1 MGDLNMDKTNW
12 NSQTSE
18 DPYQS
23 AILELIDSYNLAQA
37 VQFNTTNSSLLDI
50 VLTTAPDQIE
60 NIQIDQDFE
69 SSTVKSN
76 HRPISLTISFD
87 VDLPKRI
94 NIKTYSFCRCNFISL
109 KSDIIND
116 PFLPKCYSNIDKM
129 LDEWYDWVNKKL
141 EKHCPKRTQH
151 RYSLPPWV
159 SQESSNLMKKL
170 NTAEKLLEKDHCNE
184 ATKRKF
190 DLIKTKLNGN
200 LSEDKTC
207 YENKIFLNRDTK
219 ELFGYLKILGKE
231 ITASEIHWKSKK
243 ARTSVDKANL
253 FNQYFSSIWPSL
265 STETNVHIPSGGS
278 VRLHFDKEDIHKHL
292 SALKLRKSKG
302 SDSLPPQFYK
312 NSLPDIIP
320 SLLNLYKNIVRTK
333 TFPRI
338 WKHANVIPVFKKDS
352 KTDVQN
358 YRPISL
364 LNIGSKVLE
373 KIMYDTIFRCFN
385 EFCSDRQYGFRPGR
399 SPVLRIL
406 QTLSKIYDSWSNENI
421 ALILFDFQKAFDS
434 IDHEI
439 LLKKLAQIGLHQSF
453 FDLLRSYLTGRT
465 QSVTFEDI
473 TSESVNVRGG
483 VPQG

>member
-23 AILELIDSYNLAQA
+23 AISELIDSYNLAQA

-76 HRPISLTISFD
+76 HRPKSLTISFD

-94 NIKTYSFCRCNFISL
+94 NTKTYSFCRCNFISL

-141 EKHCPKRTQH
+141 VKHCPKRTQH

-184 ATKRKF
+184 AWKRKF

-253 FNQYFSSIWPSL
+253 FNQYFSFIWPSL

-278 VRLHFDKEDIHKHL
+278 VRLHFDKEDILKHL
-292 SALKLRKSKG
+292 SALKLRKSI
-302 SDSLPPQFYK
+302 YK
-312 NSLPDIIP
+312 
-320 SLLNLYKNIVRTK
+320 Y
-333 TFPRI
+333 
-338 WKHANVIPVFKKDS
+338 
-352 KTDVQN
+352 
-358 YRPISL
+358 
-364 LNIGSKVLE
+364 
-373 KIMYDTIFRCFN
+373 
-385 EFCSDRQYGFRPGR
+385 
-399 SPVLRIL
+399 
-406 QTLSKIYDSWSNENI
+406 IYI
-421 ALILFDFQKAFDS
+421 
-434 IDHEI
+434 
-439 LLKKLAQIGLHQSF
+439 
-453 FDLLRSYLTGRT
+453 
-465 QSVTFEDI
+465 
-473 TSESVNVRGG
+473 
-483 VPQG
+483 